1 MLTAKHKIIFEGAEL
16 TGKSYLMSQ
25 AFNDIEPKYNSGG
38 RILDGCHWFN
48 CDVGIFGTNLGETA
62 LNKYLDLVEAIA
74 ESNVMLE
81 KFHLT
86 QAVYQKI
93 YNGQDFDFSAIEE
106 RLKKLGT
113 KIVMVTF
120 DEDEELITKRLA
132 DRLKL
137 YPHYSRI
144 VQKPIDYIHQQQVYL
159 ELLKQS
165 QLEYLVVN
173 ASQLPNPFL
182 VEEILKFLGEK

>member
-1 MLTAKHKIIFEGAEL
+1 MLSGKHKIIFEGAEL

-25 AFNDIEPKYNSGG
+25 VFNDIEPKYNSGG
-38 RILDGCHWFN
+38 HILDGCHWFN
-48 CDVGIFGTNLGETA
+48 CDVGIFGTSLGEIA
-62 LNKYLDLVEAIA
+62 LGKYLDLVEAIA
-74 ESNVMLE
+74 ESNVMME

-86 QAVYQKI
+86 EAAYQKI

-106 RLKKLGT
+106 RLKKLDT
-113 KIVMVTF
+113 KIIMVTF
-120 DEDEELITKRLA
+120 DEDEELVAKRLA

-144 VQKPIDYIHQQQVYL
+144 AQKPRDYIHQQQVYL
-159 ELLKQS
+159 ELLKKS

-173 ASQLPNPFL
+173 ASQLPNPSL
-182 VEEILKFLGEK
+182 VDTILKFLGEK